1 MSENVQ
7 TFSGKVNVA
16 DNLLVGTSHFF
27 VDRQN
32 NRVGIGTS
40 TPDASSMLDVTGNI
54 KSGGT
59 ITATG
64 GFSGNGSGLTG
75 VNSDSGSWVNGS
87 SSNIHLAVSTDNV
100 GIGVLDPSHKLDVNG
115 DINIASGSSLKLGGT
130 PAVFSNWSVDGS
142 DIYRSSGNV
151 GIGTTSPNN
160 SLHIYK
166 NANER
171 TSGLFIEKA
180 EGGTNAAAL
189 FFGVNNINENPGV
202 AKAAIFYERNLV
214 NGRGDLKFC
223 NDASSDANNV
233 SPETADTRMIIK
245 NNGRIGIGD
254 SDPESILHVQ
264 SDIAGSSSSI
274 KKTAATASTSE
285 YNYILNGPRAGTTS
299 GGAVHFIN
307 GSGRSQD
314 GGTSTYT
321 MRNDSGNTR
330 VGKVSTSTI
339 IAGYPSYP
347 DRPFAMVGKNNGRT
361 YTGSY
366 MIFNSQAYNDQGI
379 YNSSNGRFTAPVAG
393 YYMFTGSFLA
403 GERESQT
410 NTRWHFNGSEI
421 AWGAAHYNF
430 GSGINVNTTSCRPAL
445 SCHLIYYMN
454 SGNYMNLKIV
464 GGSMYGAYTGHSTV
478 TCMYMGAK

>member
-1 MSENVQ
+1 MSDPLLFVDTSE
-7 TFSGKVNVA
+7 GKVG
-16 DNLLVGTSHFF
+16 VGT
-27 VDRQN
+27 
-32 NRVGIGTS
+32 
-40 TPDASSMLDVTGNI
+40 
-54 KSGGT
+54 
-59 ITATG
+59 
-64 GFSGNGSGLTG
+64 GSPG
-75 VNSDSGSWVNGS
+75 
-87 SSNIHLAVSTDNV
+87 
-100 GIGVLDPSHKLDVNG
+100 
-115 DINIASGSSLKLGGT
+115 
-130 PAVFSNWSVDGS
+130 
-142 DIYRSSGNV
+142 
-151 GIGTTSPNN
+151 N

-166 NANER
+166 AAAEG
-171 TSGLFIEKA
+171 TSGLLIEKA
-180 EGGTNAAAL
+180 SGGAGTTAAL
-189 FFGVNNINENPGV
+189 FFGVSAPSETTNAGIP
-202 AKAAIFYERNLV
+202 KAAIFYERNLV
-214 NGRGDLKFC
+214 NGRGDIKFC
-223 NDASSDANNV
+223 NDEVNDANAV
-233 SPETADTRMIIK
+233 TTEAADTRMIIK
-245 NNGRIGIGD
+245 NNGNVGVGTNTPDYQLDVHGSTAFDGSTTVRILNPASQYGRTQLHLVGRYEASNDGWNASTPRNAIMFKSQSSLNSAITNQWTIQSFPSSNDLGFLSGTNNTPRVIFRGSNGYVGIGD

-307 GSGRSQD
+307 GSGRSTD

-361 YTGSY
+361 YSGSY

-393 YYMFTGSFLA
+393 YYMFTASFLS
-403 GERESQT
+403 GEREYQT
-410 NTRWHFNGSEI
+410 NTRWHLNGGEI

-445 SCHLIYYMN
+445 SCHMIYYMN

>member
-1 MSENVQ
+1 MSDPLLFVDTSDSNV
-7 TFSGKVNVA
+7 TITG
-16 DNLLVGTSHFF
+16 NLHVTNHVGVGT
-27 VDRQN
+27 
-32 NRVGIGTS
+32 
-40 TPDASSMLDVTGNI
+40 ASPG
-54 KSGGT
+54 
-59 ITATG
+59 
-64 GFSGNGSGLTG
+64 
-75 VNSDSGSWVNGS
+75 
-87 SSNIHLAVSTDNV
+87 
-100 GIGVLDPSHKLDVNG
+100 
-115 DINIASGSSLKLGGT
+115 
-130 PAVFSNWSVDGS
+130 
-142 DIYRSSGNV
+142 
-151 GIGTTSPNN
+151 N

-166 NANER
+166 AAAEG

-180 EGGTNAAAL
+180 SDGAGTTAAL
-189 FFGVNNINENPGV
+189 LFGVNAPGENPGV

-214 NGRGDLKFC
+214 NGRGDIKFC
-223 NDASSDANNV
+223 NDAANDTNTV
-233 SPETADTRMIIK
+233 TTAAADTRMIIK
-245 NNGRIGIGD
+245 NTGNVGIGTV
-254 SDPESILHVQ
+254 SPESILHVQ

-299 GGAVHFIN
+299 GGAAHFIN
-307 GSGRSQD
+307 GSGRSTD

-330 VGKVSTSTI
+330 IGKVSTSTI

-366 MIFNSQAYNDQGI
+366 MIFNSVQYNDQNL

-403 GERESQT
+403 GEREYQT
-410 NTRWHFNGSEI
+410 NTRWHFNGGEI

-430 GSGINVNTTSCRPAL
+430 GSGINVNTASCRPAL

-454 SGNYMNLKIV
+454 SGNYMNMKIV
-464 GGSMYGAYTGHSTV
+464 GGSMYGSYSGHSTV